1 MRRLGAAVLLALT
14 TLAAACSGGGQPV
27 TALGTADQPA
37 KTACAAFRDLERLQA
52 SGAMATPA
60 LRAKI
65 AEVYNDASTS
75 SMPIVRA
82 RAVALY
88 ADATVM
94 ATGGEAPSLNQ
105 DIASMSQACT
115 GI

>member
-1 MRRLGAAVLLALT
+1 MRRLGAVVLLA
-14 TLAAACSGGGQPV
+14 AAVLVGCSKSALPV

-37 KTACAAFRDLERLQA
+37 KMACAAFRDLMRERA
-52 SGAMATPA
+52 SLATPA

-75 SMPIVRA
+75 SMPILRA

-88 ADATVM
+88 ADATLM
-94 ATGGEAPSLNQ
+94 ATGQAPSFDQ
-105 DIASMSQACT
+105 DLASMSQACT

>member
-1 MRRLGAAVLLALT
+1 MRRAGFCLLLAASL
-14 TLAAACSGGGQPV
+14 LAGCSKSTPV

-37 KTACAAFRDLERLQA
+37 KAACAAFRDLQQHRTT
-52 SGAMATPA
+52 MAVSA

-75 SMPIVRA
+75 SMPILRA

-88 ADATVM
+88 ADATVL
-94 ATGGEAPSLNQ
+94 ATGGQSPSLDQ
-105 DIASMSQACT
+105 DLASMSQACT

>member
-1 MRRLGAAVLLALT
+1 MRRLGAAALLGIAI
-14 TLAAACSGGGQPV
+14 LASCSKSAPPV

-37 KTACAAFRDLERLQA
+37 KTACVAFRDLMRERA
-52 SGAMATPA
+52 SLATPA

-75 SMPIVRA
+75 SMPILRA

-88 ADATVM
+88 ADATVL
-94 ATGGEAPSLNQ
+94 ATGGQAPSLDQ
-105 DIASMSQACT
+105 DLASMSQACT

>member
-1 MRRLGAAVLLALT
+1 MRRFGAVVLLATAVLGAA
-14 TLAAACSGGGQPV
+14 CSKSTPPV

-37 KTACAAFRDLERLQA
+37 KTACAAFRDLMRERA

-75 SMPIVRA
+75 SMPILRA

-94 ATGGEAPSLNQ
+94 ATGGDAPSLAQ
-105 DIASMSQACT
+105 DLASMSQACT

>member
-1 MRRLGAAVLLALT
+1 MRRLAVM
-14 TLAAACSGGGQPV
+14 LAAALLAGCSKSAPPL

-37 KTACAAFRDLERLQA
+37 KATCAAFRDLMRERA
-52 SGAMATPA
+52 SGVMATPA

-75 SMPIVRA
+75 SMPILRA

-94 ATGGEAPSLNQ
+94 ATGGEAPSLAQ
-105 DIASMSQACT
+105 DLASMSQACT

>member
-1 MRRLGAAVLLALT
+1 MRRLAVLLAAVLLAG
-14 TLAAACSGGGQPV
+14 CSKSAPPL

-37 KTACAAFRDLERLQA
+37 KAACAAFRDLLRERA
-52 SGAMATPA
+52 SLATPA

-75 SMPIVRA
+75 SMPILRA

-105 DIASMSQACT
+105 DLASMSQACT

>member
-1 MRRLGAAVLLALT
+1 MLSAALLAPS
-14 TLAAACSGGGQPV
+14 CSNGAPPV
-27 TALGTADQPA
+27 TALGTADQPS
-37 KTACAAFRDLERLQA
+37 KTACAAFRDLVRA
-52 SGAMATPA
+52 RAAGAMATSA

-75 SMPIVRA
+75 SIPILRA

-94 ATGGEAPSLNQ
+94 ATGGEAPSLSQ
-105 DIASMSQACT
+105 DLASMSQACT

>member
-1 MRRLGAAVLLALT
+1 MRRVSAACLLSAALLASS
-14 TLAAACSGGGQPV
+14 CSKSAPPI

-37 KTACAAFRDLERLQA
+37 KTACTAFRDLQREEA
-52 SGAMATPA
+52 SGALATPA
-60 LRAKI
+60 LRAKL

-75 SMPIVRA
+75 SMPILRA

-94 ATGGEAPSLNQ
+94 ATGGQAPSLAQ
-105 DIASMSQACT
+105 DLASMAQACT
-115 GI
+115 GV

>member
-1 MRRLGAAVLLALT
+1 MRGFTVLLAAALLT
-14 TLAAACSGGGQPV
+14 GCSKSAPPV

-37 KTACAAFRDLERLQA
+37 KTACAAFRDLVRERA
-52 SGAMATPA
+52 AGTMATPS

-75 SMPIVRA
+75 SMPILRA

-94 ATGGEAPSLNQ
+94 ATGGEAPSLAQ
-105 DIASMSQACT
+105 DLASMSQACT

>member
-1 MRRLGAAVLLALT
+1 MRRLTVLLAAAL
-14 TLAAACSGGGQPV
+14 LAGCSKSAQPV
-27 TALGTADQPA
+27 TALGTADGPA
-37 KTACAAFRDLERLQA
+37 KAACVAFRDLGREKA
-52 SGAMATPA
+52 AGTMATPA

-75 SMPIVRA
+75 SMPILRA

-105 DIASMSQACT
+105 DLASMAQACT

>member
-1 MRRLGAAVLLALT
+1 MRRLAVLF
-14 TLAAACSGGGQPV
+14 AAALLAGCSKSAPPV
-27 TALGTADQPA
+27 AALGTADQPA
-37 KTACAAFRDLERLQA
+37 KTACAAFRDLMRERA

-75 SMPIVRA
+75 SMPILRA

-88 ADATVM
+88 ADATTL
-94 ATGGEAPSLNQ
+94 ATGGEPGSLAQ
-105 DIASMSQACT
+105 DIAAMDQACS